1 MKPLTILRVA
11 YASLWAVSLLFATL
25 YEENILEGGS
35 FADDATMCYALGTV
49 SVILTILLIPVS
61 LRLFA
66 RVFKRLASLPEQE
79 SQRLQFRY
87 ELMRIALY
95 YVIVLLN
102 LAIYYATME
111 SGAAL
116 CALMALV
123 AYMFCVPKKI
133 MRDAEA

>member
-1 MKPLTILRVA
+1 MKPLTKLRVA
-11 YASLWAVSLLFATL
+11 YASLWAVSLLFALL
-25 YEENILEGGS
+25 YEKNILEGGAY
-35 FADDATMCYALGTV
+35 ADDATMCYVLGTF
-49 SVILTILLIPVS
+49 SVVLTILLIPLS

-66 RVFKRLASLPEQE
+66 RVFRKLAAMPEEGALRMQV
-79 SQRLQFRY
+79 RY

-102 LAIYYATME
+102 LTVYYATME

-123 AYMFCVPKKI
+123 AYLFCVPKEMKQ
-133 MRDAEA
+133 DGEA